1 MKKFVLAV
9 SVLLFYSGLSLAAD
23 SDLTTSN
30 LQTMIITQGAY
41 ATKYSLKV
49 DAENSGAAG
58 DASIHV
64 VAKNRDGFQ
73 VNEVFFTGQIGAGEK
88 KVFTTTD
95 TIKRDIADTIQ
106 QWEIDRIRKFDK

>member
-1 MKKFVLAV
+1 MKRIILALIC
-9 SVLLFYSGLSLAAD
+9 LLISNALALAAD
-23 SDLTTSN
+23 SDITTSN
-30 LQTMIITQGAY
+30 LQTIVITQGAY
-41 ATKYSLKV
+41 ATKFSLKV
-49 DAENSGAAG
+49 DVENVGAAG

-73 VNEVFFTGQIGAGEK
+73 VNEVFFTGPIGAGERK
-88 KVFTTTD
+88 FFTTTD